1 MKTIIVAIDFS
12 DKTHRLLHEA
22 ETMAHCYG
30 NAHVYLIHVAA
41 PEPEFVGYEVGPS
54 EERDFRSNKLHKEK
68 KELEGYSLN
77 LRKSGITTTPLL
89 LQGETS
95 RLLTEQSKHLH
106 ASLLIMGTHGKGLA
120 KSVILGSI
128 SHDVV
133 KNICCPILLL
143 PCNN

>member
-12 DKTHRLLHEA
+12 DKTLRLLHEA
-22 ETMAHCYG
+22 EAMARCYS

-41 PEPEFVGYEVGPS
+41 PDPVFVGYEAGPS
-54 EERDFRSNKLHKEK
+54 EERIFRSNKLHEEK
-68 KELEGYSLN
+68 KELEGYSVN
-77 LRKSGITTTPLL
+77 LREAGITATPLL

-95 RLLTEQSKHLH
+95 KLLIEQTKHLH

-128 SHDVV
+128 SHDIV
-133 KNICCPILLL
+133 KKICCPILLI